1 MPQSGSSG
9 KVPSKAG
16 KIPYE
21 LKNRKEWDPDK
32 NKPEYQSD
40 DDSNQSYDDDD
51 DEESIHKPYVS
62 GGTFEEN
69 PVHQGPSH
77 DKPSMALRTNG
88 NAPTRVLE
96 NGFRRVTH
104 RKPQRIPAR
113 PRNIPARPRDIPAV
127 QNDIRARMGNR
138 GRFSLGYEEDNT
150 ARAAYRKRQPHTD
163 TFKLEQNCDK
173 IFPHIRKMYDYFD
186 KLGVRNISFIR
197 PPQHAKDRELLIWG
211 SPGRV
216 QKTLA
221 ELREYMLQAGPEAE
235 FMKPKKSLAKE
246 KFSKEP
252 STLGREF
259 KHRQSQ
265 MLKQALIQ
273 DFQRVPDIE
282 RTYSFTGAFLWP
294 VEEVR
299 PEELLGNSLEAL
311 DPIRVDYKCHIVFD
325 EIKSA
330 FKVFTDDPESVGKTM
345 LRITGIMKEYTA
357 KFTATNSRRIVD
369 YMVEPPSAFAMRK
382 DVRTL
387 PGPTTDPRISAG
399 KIPLLT
405 GDVLETVAHDTW
417 LEKSRLM
424 KMQNV
429 QRIEQDL
436 RKAIQL
442 LPYYRGNVRM
452 RIQYGTFEL
461 TTLRWP
467 EDTSSMP
474 FEDFMMN
481 LALPGTKGRMLRE

>member
-40 DDSNQSYDDDD
+40 DDSNYSYDDDD
-51 DEESIHKPYVS
+51 DDESIHIPYVS
-62 GGTFEEN
+62 GGTFKEN
-69 PVHQGPSH
+69 PIHQGPSH
-77 DKPSMALRTNG
+77 DKPSMGVKTNG
-88 NAPTRVLE
+88 NAPTRVLG
-96 NGFRRVTH
+96 NGFQRVTH
-104 RKPQRIPAR
+104 GKTPRIPR
-113 PRNIPARPRDIPAV
+113 RPRDIPAV
-127 QNDIRARMGNR
+127 QNDIRARIGNR
-138 GRFSLGYEEDNT
+138 GRFSLGFNKDNT
-150 ARAAYRKRQPHTD
+150 ARAAYRKRQPHD
-163 TFKLEQNCDK
+163 ATFKLEQDCDK
-173 IFPHIRKMYDYFD
+173 IFPHIRKMYDYLEH
-186 KLGVRNISFIR
+186 LGVRNGSFIR
-197 PPQHAKDRELLIWG
+197 PPQHAKDHELLIWG

-221 ELREYMLQAGPEAE
+221 ELREYMFQAGPEAE
-235 FMKPKKSLAKE
+235 FMKPKKSMAKE

-311 DPIRVDYKCHIVFD
+311 DPIRIDYKCHIVFD
-325 EIKSA
+325 DQVSS
-330 FKVFTDDPESVGKTM
+330 FKVFTDDPESVKKTL
-345 LRITGIMKEYTA
+345 LRITGIMKDYTA
-357 KFTATNSRRIVD
+357 KFTARNTRRIVD
-369 YMVEPPSAFAMRK
+369 YIIEPPSAFAMRK
-382 DVRTL
+382 DIRIL

-405 GDVLETVAHDTW
+405 GDVLDTVACNTW
-417 LEKSRLM
+417 LEESKFM
-424 KMQNV
+424 KVQNI

-436 RKAIQL
+436 GKAIQL
-442 LPYYRGNVRM
+442 LPHYRGNVRI

-467 EDTSSMP
+467 EDASSMP
-474 FEDFMMN
+474 FENFMMN
-481 LALPGTKGRMLRE
+481 LGLPGTKGRMLRE